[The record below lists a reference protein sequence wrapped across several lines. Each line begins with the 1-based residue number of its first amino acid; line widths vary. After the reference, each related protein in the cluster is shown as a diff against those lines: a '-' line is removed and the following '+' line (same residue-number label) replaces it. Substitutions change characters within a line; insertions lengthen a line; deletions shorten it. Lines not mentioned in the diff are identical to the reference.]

1 MRIKLVKNGAT
12 PLPRPDTIISSHITI
27 GYVSLTR
34 EVIPGGRGIKSLDW
48 GFRMG
53 HDLTTTGQTL
63 VHSIG
68 SAR

>member
-1 MRIKLVKNGAT
+1 MRIKLVKMVQH
-12 PLPRPDTIISSHITI
+12 LCPRPDAKISSHITI

-34 EVIPGGRGIKSLDW
+34 EVIPGGCGIKSLDW